1 MWWYAVQFAA
11 IVCFCICQSYQL
23 KIGMRGLR
31 LVRFALRQEAMD
43 MRESLM
49 LECKKLESGFDSSN
63 KVAVDRLRR
72 LRIIVNS
79 YNALDSI
86 ANDLRVLDE
95 QIERS
100 TDVASK
106 ETAMSYRNEFLTCQ
120 EQIEQQLNAM
130 SLDNSLLGNFS
141 TLP

>member
-1 MWWYAVQFAA
+1 
-11 IVCFCICQSYQL
+11 
-23 KIGMRGLR
+23 
-31 LVRFALRQEAMD
+31 